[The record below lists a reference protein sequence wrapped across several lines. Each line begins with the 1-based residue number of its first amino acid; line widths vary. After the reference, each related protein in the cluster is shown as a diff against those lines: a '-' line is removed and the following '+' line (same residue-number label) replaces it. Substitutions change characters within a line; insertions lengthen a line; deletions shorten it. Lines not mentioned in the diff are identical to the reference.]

1 MKRLLL
7 LLLPLLHL
15 SALSTVQAQS
25 LEAIFRSQVGK
36 NMMMAMP
43 SNPNNVEVQG
53 HPYAHNLWAKGS
65 FRTALNNE
73 YTDVDLKFDAYSNAL
88 MILYRNDSM
97 LVKPDVVREFDYAI
111 GTQRYQFRNGFE
123 TILPEVT
130 ADTYLMVISEGRWS
144 VYKDVKKVY
153 KKSNFDPTYH
163 TGNRFDWYEESHR
176 YFVKSPDGEWSQ
188 LRVNRRNLT
197 RLFGDKGREVDQY
210 IRQRRMDIENDA
222 HLSHIFEYA
231 SGLE

>member
-1 MKRLLL
+1 MSRILLFTL
-7 LLLPLLHL
+7 LSLI
-15 SALSTVQAQS
+15 SVDGVAQS
-25 LEAIFRSQVGK
+25 LEAIFRGRMGK
-36 NMMMAMP
+36 NLVLGMDREAP
-43 SNPNNVEVQG
+43 EVMG
-53 HPYAHNLWAKGS
+53 HPYAHNQWLKGS
-65 FRTALNNE
+65 FRTTGNNE
-73 YTDVDLKFDAYSNAL
+73 YTDVDLKFDAHSNAL
-88 MILYRNDSM
+88 VILYRNDSM
-97 LVKPDVVREFDYAI
+97 LVKSDVVREFDYTMGNQTFA
-111 GTQRYQFRNGFE
+111 FRNGFDTTLE
-123 TILPEVT
+123 DLTPEK
-130 ADTYLMVISEGRWS
+130 YLMVISEGRWS
-144 VYKDVKKVY
+144 IYKDVRKVY

-163 TGNRFDWYEESHR
+163 TGNRYDWYEESHR